1 MKLVSFGPRGKE
13 KPGVI
18 VGNRILD
25 LQAADPALPG
35 TMRFILAREL
45 LPLVRQLVRSEGLLA
60 PECFVTVG
68 SVRLGPPITD
78 PSKIVCLGLN
88 YVDHAAEQGKNVPEW
103 PLLFAKAPSCL
114 IGNNDP
120 LPLPA
125 EVTQLDHEVEL
136 AFVIGR
142 RAKDVPAQRAA
153 EYIAGYGV
161 FMDMSARDIQF
172 REKQWFRGKS
182 FDGFGPFGPWLTTS
196 DEIADPHA
204 LAISLAVDGE
214 TMQNSNT
221 KNLHFRI
228 DYLVEH
234 ISRSMTLEPGDIIS
248 TGTPSGVGVF
258 ATPPRFLKKGQV
270 VKAAIESLGEL
281 EIRIE

>member
-1 MKLVSFGPRGKE
+1 MKLVSFGPSGKE

-18 VGNRILD
+18 VGDRILD
-25 LQAADPALPG
+25 LRAADPALPES
-35 TMRFILAREL
+35 MRLILVRKL
-45 LPLVRQLVRSEGLLA
+45 LPLVRQLAQSESTLA
-60 PECFVTVG
+60 PGCFVNID

-78 PSKIVCLGLN
+78 PTKIVCLGLN
-88 YVDHAAEQGKNVPEW
+88 YVDHAREQGKDVPEW

-114 IGNNDP
+114 AGTTDP
-120 LPLPA
+120 IPLPA

-142 RAKDVPAQRAA
+142 RAKDVPIEQAYD
-153 EYIAGYGV
+153 YIAGYGV
-161 FMDMSARDIQF
+161 FMDMSARDVQF

-182 FDGFGPFGPWLTTS
+182 FDGFGPFGPWLTTRE
-196 DEIADPHA
+196 EIADPHN
-204 LAISLAVDGE
+204 LAISLTVDGE

-228 DYLVEH
+228 DYLVQH

-258 ATPPRFLKKGQV
+258 AEPPRFLRRGQV
-270 VKAAIESLGEL
+270 VKAAIETLGEL
-281 EIRIE
+281 ENIIE